1 MSLSLREPPIPD
13 SPIARWEPRWKL
25 AAFLVAGI
33 CIAML
38 QHWFSAGIAC
48 LLAFGLASL
57 SRLPLKVQWGRVGLL
72 MIAVLPVLIILPLTS
87 AGSTW
92 TIGWVNISEEGL
104 ATAFT
109 IAFRAIALA
118 LLTLIVLRTA
128 PLPETLAAAHSL
140 RIPGLAVQVAQLAY
154 RYSFL
159 FFEEARRLRIALR
172 TRGYRTAVQTHS
184 YRTMGHAAGTL
195 LVRGGDRAERVADA
209 MRCRGFDGHFHCLR
223 QFHATFTDSLKFLSF
238 VSLSLA
244 LLLWDRFA

>member
-25 AAFLVAGI
+25 AAFLIAGI

-38 QHWFSAGIAC
+38 QHWLTAGIAC
-48 LLAFGLASL
+48 IFAFGLASF
-57 SRLPLKVQWGRVGLL
+57 SRLTLKVQFSRVGLV
-72 MIAVLPVLIILPLTS
+72 MIAVVPVIIILPLTGAS
-87 AGSTW
+87 PTW
-92 TIGWVNISEEGL
+92 SIGWVNISQEGL
-104 ATAFT
+104 ANAFT
-109 IAFRAIALA
+109 IAFRAIAFA

-128 PLPETLAAAHSL
+128 PLPETLAAAHAL

-223 QFHATFTDSLKFLSF
+223 QFHATFSDTIKFVLF
-238 VSLSLA
+238 VSLALI